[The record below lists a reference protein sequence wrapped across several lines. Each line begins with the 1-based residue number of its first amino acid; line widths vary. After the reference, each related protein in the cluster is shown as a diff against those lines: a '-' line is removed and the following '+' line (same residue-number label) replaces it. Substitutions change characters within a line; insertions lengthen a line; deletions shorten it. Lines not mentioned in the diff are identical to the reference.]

1 MPDLDARGQNGGR
14 GSDGNHFAQP
24 DRPASSS
31 IREHRVMSTL
41 GTDPQSGSG
50 RIVVGVDGSYC
61 SEEALRWAL
70 GQAQLTGQPVEAV
83 ISWSIPVT
91 YGGMGGSGA
100 VAALDWEGDATS
112 TLKDT
117 VAKAVDSPGADRVSQ
132 RVVAGHPAQVLLDA
146 VADADLL
153 VVGSRG
159 LGGFKGMLLGSVSQE
174 VVSRAPCPVVVIR
187 TPANP
192 PA

>member
-1 MPDLDARGQNGGR
+1 MAGAAVTEVTSLSPTGR
-14 GSDGNHFAQP
+14 
-24 DRPASSS
+24 
-31 IREHRVMSTL
+31 HRRRSGEYHVMSNL

-70 GQAQLTGQPVEAV
+70 GQARLTGQPVEAV

-91 YGGMGGSGA
+91 YGGMGGAGA
-100 VAALDWEGDATS
+100 AAAFDWEADVTN

-117 VAKAVDSPGADRVSQ
+117 VAKAVGSAGADQVSQ

-146 VADADLL
+146 AADAALL

-174 VVSRAPCPVVVIR
+174 VIAHAACPVVVVR
-187 TPANP
+187 TPENP